1 MKRSTKVSIVL
12 VILGLLLMGIG
23 WWNHGNKSVLWSN
36 NPRGFR
42 VIRKAQQSYQPGAYQ
57 RIVVDAKAPVTIKA
71 GNSNRV
77 TVSYLDNVKGHP
89 TATVSKG
96 TLTIEGGKSTAHLSQ
111 TNFSMGDGVGYT
123 NGGVLVTVPRDKK
136 LADVTVKKG
145 SHAISLRNLQA
156 KNMTIAASNDVSLM
170 DVRVDKQVVVKSS
183 NGDVWASG
191 VKAQQ
196 LSVDAENGD
205 VGVSNSRLTAN
216 NNRMVSENGDVR
228 LSETKLGGGRISSSN
243 GDVHLQNNRLTK
255 TLTAYTDDGDISA
268 HIAKSAGAKVI
279 GKDADMDD
287 IKVMGKA
294 RHSGYWLH
302 QNAKAQYKLTTTD
315 GDITVST
322 D

>member
-12 VILGLLLMGIG
+12 VILGLILMGVG

-96 TLTIEGGKSTAHLSQ
+96 TLTIKGGNSTAHLSQ
-111 TNFSMGDGVGYT
+111 TGFSMGDGGDT
-123 NGGVLVTVPRDKK
+123 NGGVLVTVPRDKQ

-145 SHAISLRNLQA
+145 SQAISLRNLQA
-156 KNMTIAASNDVSLM
+156 KSMTIAASKDISLM
-170 DVRVDKQVVVKSS
+170 DVRVDKQLTVNSS
-183 NGDVWASG
+183 NGDVWASD

-196 LSVDAENGD
+196 LSVVAENGD

-216 NNRMVSENGDVR
+216 TNRMVSENGDVR
-228 LSETKLGGGRISSSN
+228 VSETKLGGGRVSSSN

-255 TLTAYTDDGDISA
+255 TLTAYTDDGDITA

-302 QNAKAQYKLTTTD
+302 QNAQAQYKLTTTD

>member
-1 MKRSTKVSIVL
+1 MKRSTKLSIIL

-23 WWNHGNKSVLWSN
+23 WWNHGNKDIMWSN

-71 GNSNRV
+71 GDSNRV
-77 TVSYLDNVKGHP
+77 TVSYLDNIQGHP
-89 TATVSKG
+89 TAKVAKG
-96 TLTIEGGKSTAHLSQ
+96 TLTIKGRQTTTHLSDMG
-111 TNFSMGDGVGYT
+111 FSTGDGAGET

-145 SHAISLRNLQA
+145 SHAISLRDLRA
-156 KNMTIAASNDVSLM
+156 KSMTIAASKDVSLM
-170 DVRVDKQVVVKSS
+170 GVRVDKQLAVDSG
-183 NGDVWASG
+183 NGDVWMSDIQ
-191 VKAQQ
+191 AQQ
-196 LSVDAENGD
+196 LSIDAENGD
-205 VGVSNSRLTAN
+205 VGVSNSRLAAD
-216 NNRMVSENGDVR
+216 NNRLVAENGDVR
-228 LSETKLGGGRISSSN
+228 LSKTKLGGGRVSSEN
-243 GDVHLQNNRLTK
+243 GDVHLQNNRLVN

-268 HIAKSAGAKVI
+268 HIAASAGAKVI

-287 IKVMGKA
+287 IQVLGKA
-294 RHSGYWLH
+294 RHSGYWLRRTA
-302 QNAKAQYKLTTTD
+302 QAQYKLTTAD